1 MKSLKNILKKVDVLE
16 IIGSENINV
25 SSICFDSRKVKK
37 GSLFIAISG
46 TQVDGHNFIEN
57 AVASG
62 AVAIISEKFPSELT
76 TISFAFNSFMSGI
89 LSGIPGL
96 LITSSAPKICSRL

>member
-25 SSICFDSRKVKK
+25 SSICFDSRKVEK

-76 TISFAFNSFMSGI
+76 NETVFVKVEDSSYT
-89 LSGIPGL
+89 LGL
-96 LITSSAPKICSRL
+96 IASNFYYNPSEKQS